1 MATSTPLYGP
11 PLNRDRRELSFF
23 GPLLIHLRSAKASHR
38 IPNSSPCMRADVQ
51 RSATHRPPPP
61 RYQAPGGARMTTLRP
76 PRRAPPPPPPGRTGG
91 APAPRPTTPLYRH
104 APPVGAAT
112 LPRQAAPGPSCASGG
127 CVPFKGKGCG
137 APRHVRAGRAINCR
151 LNELMA
157 GLMNELQTSVAEE
170 THTEL
175 RRPWLRRLW
184 LRKPT
189 RN

>member
-1 MATSTPLYGP
+1 MYACGRAAERHPQAAAAALPGAKWGANDHPSPPAALPAPAAAGPHWGRARAAPHHTP
-11 PLNRDRRELSFF
+11 
-23 GPLLIHLRSAKASHR
+23 
-38 IPNSSPCMRADVQ
+38 V
-51 RSATHRPPPP
+51 PP
-61 RYQAPGGARMTTLRP
+61 R
-76 PRRAPPPPPPGRTGG
+76 
-91 APAPRPTTPLYRH
+91 
-104 APPVGAAT
+104 PPVGDAT

-137 APRHVRAGRAINCR
+137 APRRVRAGRAINCR

-157 GLMNELQTSVAEE
+157 DLMNELQTSVAEK
-170 THTEL
+170 THTKL